1 MMPLLTMFSTGLVTE
16 ERLFQK
22 FPRVKKWYN
31 RCLEHESKVLTDI
44 NKKGMD
50 DLANCF
56 KSALNGKEIPELKL
70 DTYKGEFKG
79 VTTLTRLVRK

>member
-16 ERLFQK
+16 EILFK
-22 FPRVKKWYN
+22 NFPRVKKWYQ

-50 DLANCF
+50 DLADCF
-56 KSALNGKEIPELKL
+56 KAALNGKEIPELKVE
-70 DTYKGEFKG
+70 TYEGEFKG
-79 VTTLTRLVRK
+79 VTSLTRLSVE